1 MVTKNGLMI
10 SSRKP
15 SLSKYRLSPISP
27 YSRDHQSYLSQ
38 SDDKCQD
45 HETTATVSYETGWHR
60 LLNLS
65 DLRIHLKVM
74 EFRLILPPASTHA
87 KVDRAPFTSSNP
99 NYRHKKI
106 NNWVSIR
113 VSLD

>member
-1 MVTKNGLMI
+1 MEVDKGYHTLYAIHHYWPAVLLGVNCMVTKNGLMI

-45 HETTATVSYETGWHR
+45 HETTATVS
-60 LLNLS
+60 
-65 DLRIHLKVM
+65 
-74 EFRLILPPASTHA
+74 
-87 KVDRAPFTSSNP
+87 
-99 NYRHKKI
+99 
-106 NNWVSIR
+106 
-113 VSLD
+113 

>member
-45 HETTATVSYETGWHR
+45 HETTATVS
-60 LLNLS
+60 
-65 DLRIHLKVM
+65 
-74 EFRLILPPASTHA
+74 
-87 KVDRAPFTSSNP
+87 
-99 NYRHKKI
+99 
-106 NNWVSIR
+106 
-113 VSLD
+113 